1 MTSKGQHVAD
11 ENASLAEQPD
21 APILAAVDGSANSY
35 QAVAWAAA
43 EAALHHRRLHL
54 LTSVGIQMGYGPGVL
69 LTETDTEWLRSEG
82 ERILTEATRLART
95 AAPGDDLAITTEV
108 TFNLII
114 PTLIER
120 SAHAHLLVVGS
131 RGSGALQRG
140 LLGSVSTAA
149 THHAHC
155 PVAVIH
161 GIAAL
166 DPVSATQ
173 PVLVGVDGTE
183 NSAPAIEL
191 AFEEASHRKVDL
203 IALHAWSDTSAV
215 DLPMVNWETARGSA
229 EAVLAESLAGWAERY
244 PDVKVHRIVVVDRP
258 VRALL
263 DESANAQLVV
273 VGCRGRGGF
282 TSMVLGS
289 TSNGLLHSVE
299 VPMIVVRSN

>member
-1 MTSKGQHVAD
+1 MSD
-11 ENASLAEQPD
+11 ESASHAEQPD

-43 EAALHHRRLHL
+43 EAALHHRRLHI
-54 LTSVGIQMGYGPGVL
+54 LTSVGIQTGYGPGVL
-69 LTETDTEWLRSEG
+69 LTESDTELLRRDG
-82 ERILTEATRLART
+82 ERTLTEATRLART
-95 AAPGDDLAITTEV
+95 AAPGDKPAITTEV
-108 TFNLII
+108 TFDLII

-120 SAHAHLLVVGS
+120 SAHAHMLVVGS
-131 RGSGALQRG
+131 RGLGAFQRG

-161 GIAAL
+161 ENAAL
-166 DPVSATQ
+166 DPDSATQ

-183 NSAPAIEL
+183 NSTPAVEL
-191 AFEEASHRKVDL
+191 AFEEASHRNVDL

-215 DLPMVNWETARGSA
+215 DLPLANWETARGSA
-229 EAVLAESLAGWAERY
+229 EAALAESLAGRAERY

-258 VRALL
+258 VRSLL

-282 TSMVLGS
+282 ASMVLGS
-289 TSNGLLHSVE
+289 TSNGLLHAVQ